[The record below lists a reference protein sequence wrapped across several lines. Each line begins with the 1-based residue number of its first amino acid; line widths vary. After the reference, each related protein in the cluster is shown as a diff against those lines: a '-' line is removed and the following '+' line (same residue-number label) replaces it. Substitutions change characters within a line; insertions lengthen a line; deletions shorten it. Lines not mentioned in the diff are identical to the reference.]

1 MCHLQWITNI
11 YIYISALNKTYKTNI
26 AEEHSYRPAIQKL
39 IESVDENISTIN
51 EPKPENKRIRPD
63 ILIKN
68 KEHYIGFVETK
79 DIGKNLSDKIY
90 KEQFTKYKNAFP
102 NLIITDY
109 LHFILYINGEEKQNV
124 RIGEVKDDKIQIIKE
139 NVEKFNNLLN
149 TFVSYTYNK
158 PIKSVDELV
167 KEMATKTLIL
177 KEELTDKKDI
187 LKDNFEFIKKHLVSK
202 QTFEEFIDN
211 YSQILMFGF
220 LIKKLNGGKFPNSN
234 TFLEGMFDEITRQ
247 LQDKIGYLF
256 EIINNLFDSF
266 DVEIFNKAY
275 KDNDEILIYFYENF
289 LQQYNR
295 QERRN
300 LGAWYTPQPI
310 VDFMVRN
317 TNNLIKQQ
325 FDVENGLLDS
335 GIQILDPATGT
346 GTFIV
351 EIIKYIYQQKQN
363 ELGMWENYVKQNLLP
378 RLNAFEISMVSH
390 TLAHLKV
397 EMLLKDYN
405 VNLTTA
411 DKLNIYLTNSLAN
424 DKTVYL
430 PFGQEYLKNEI
441 QGAIDIKN
449 NKNIK
454 VIIGNPPYV
463 KSPVRDQPEFIQNLA
478 QHYKIGAN
486 AYPSN
491 DLYWMFIRLGEDY
504 TSRQQQG
511 IMAYITNN
519 SYLNGDTHY
528 KMREHLLKTYDK
540 IYIVDLHG
548 EGGFSGFSDDKNV
561 FNIQVGVAIAFF
573 VKTGKK
579 KANEL
584 AEVYYYGIKGTRESK
599 FEFLQT
605 HDLENIEFQKL
616 SLPKKLEEDKEQ
628 KKENEHQEKN
638 TKTQN
643 SKSNINKQKYL
654 FVPFKVDNEYEDEER
669 FFKLTELMKTNSA
682 LTLTGYDDLVVNF
695 KKQPLE
701 KMIEEFKNTEIE
713 DGKILNKDKLIRKYN
728 IIESNWTLDNAIKD
742 VKKNKTDIIPFN
754 FRIFDYRYIPYSGT
768 QSQGILFR
776 PRKIQEHF
784 VNHNNIGI
792 IVEKLKFSGCI
803 ATEIPADY
811 HTISSNFIF
820 PLYLYNLNQKTTNF
834 STEIVKK
841 IKAKVGEF
849 EDIDLF
855 DYVYG
860 VLNDKEYEK
869 KYLSYLKVDFP
880 RIPYPKDRAEFD
892 KFKSKG
898 RELRE
903 IHLLQKPIKLENE
916 ISYPVSGDNIIT
928 KLEIKD
934 GDKLYINDKQ
944 YIKGITQEVFN
955 YEICKYPVI
964 KNWFSARKKANLQLD
979 NDDLQH
985 IKKMVNAIK
994 LLMERK

>member
-1 MCHLQWITNI
+1 M
-11 YIYISALNKTYKTNI
+11 
-26 AEEHSYRPAIQKL
+26 
-39 IESVDENISTIN
+39 IESVGENISTIN

-124 RIGEVKDDKIQIIKE
+124 RIGEVVNGKIQIIKE

-149 TFVSYTYNK
+149 TFISCTYNK

-187 LKDNFEFIKKHLVSK
+187 LRDNFEFIKKHLVSK
-202 QTFEEFIDN
+202 QTFDEFIDN

-234 TFLEGMFDEITRQ
+234 TFLEGMFDEITKQ
-247 LQDKIGYLF
+247 LQNEIGYLF

-266 DVEIFNKAY
+266 DIEIFYKAY

-325 FDVENGLLDS
+325 FDVKNGLLDS

-424 DKTVYL
+424 EKKNKDAINL
-430 PFGQEYLKNEI
+430 FGQEYLKNEI

-478 QHYKIGAN
+478 KDYKIGTN

-579 KANEL
+579 QADEL
-584 AEVYYYGIKGTRESK
+584 AEVYYYGIKGTKESK
-599 FEFLQT
+599 FDFLQT
-605 HDLENIEFQKL
+605 HDLKDIKFQKL
-616 SLPKKLEEDKEQ
+616 TPK
-628 KKENEHQEKN
+628 
-638 TKTQN
+638 TP
-643 SKSNINKQKYL
+643 KYL
-654 FVPFKVDNEYEDEER
+654 FVPFKIDNEYEDEER

-695 KKQPLE
+695 KKQTLE

-784 VNHNNIGI
+784 VNHKNVGI
-792 IVEKLKFSGCI
+792 ICERTAYKGFWIADKITNLKV
-803 ATEIPADY
+803 Y
-811 HTISSNFIF
+811 NSSVGGVNIF
-820 PLYLYNLNQKTTNF
+820 PLYLYNLNDKTTNF

-841 IKAKVGEF
+841 IKDKVGKF

-880 RIPYPKDRAEFD
+880 RIPYPKDMAEFN
-892 KFKSKG
+892 KFKATGK
-898 RELRE
+898 ELRE
-903 IHLLQKPIKLENE
+903 IHLLQKPIKPENE

-944 YIKGITQEVFN
+944 YIKCITQEVFD

-964 KNWFSARKKANLQLD
+964 KNWFSARKRANLQLD

>member
-1 MCHLQWITNI
+1 MINKKHVQQQ
-11 YIYISALNKTYKTNI
+11 IYISALNEFYQTGK
-26 AEEHSYRPAIQKL
+26 AEELSYRPAIQKL
-39 IESVDENISTIN
+39 IESVGENHISTIN
-51 EPKPENKRIRPD
+51 EPKPDDKKIRPD
-63 ILIKN
+63 ILVKNKEPDISVKDKN

-79 DIGKNLSDKIY
+79 DIGKNLNDRIY

-109 LHFILYINGEEKQNV
+109 LHFILYINGEEKFNV
-124 RIGEVKDDKIQIIKE
+124 RIGEIVNGEIQIIKE
-139 NVEKFNNLLN
+139 NVEKFNILLN
-149 TFVSYTYNK
+149 TFISYTYNK

-177 KEELTDKKDI
+177 KEELTDKKEI
-187 LKDNFEFIKKHLVSK
+187 LTDNFEFIKKHLVSK
-202 QTFEEFIDN
+202 QTFDEFIDN

-234 TFLEGMFDEITRQ
+234 TFLEGMFDEITKQ
-247 LQDKIGYLF
+247 LQNKIGYLF

-266 DVEIFNKAY
+266 DVEFFYKAY

-289 LQQYNR
+289 LQQYNK

-335 GIQILDPATGT
+335 EIQILDPATGT

-424 DKTVYL
+424 EVRQDGGLTL
-430 PFGQEYLKNEI
+430 FGQEYLKNEI

-463 KSPVRDQPEFIQNLA
+463 KSPVKDQPEFIQNLA
-478 QHYKIGAN
+478 KDYKIGAN

-511 IMAYITNN
+511 IMTYITNN

-584 AEVYYYGIKGTRESK
+584 AEVYYYDIKGTKESK

-605 HDLENIEFQKL
+605 HDLKNIKFQKL
-616 SLPKKLEEDKEQ
+616 TPKAD
-628 KKENEHQEKN
+628 
-638 TKTQN
+638 
-643 SKSNINKQKYL
+643 KYL
-654 FVPFKVDNEYEDEER
+654 FVPFKIDNEYEDEER
-669 FFKLTELMKTNSA
+669 FFKLTELMKTN
-682 LTLTGYDDLVVNF
+682 TTGCVPSSKVVINLRKEILEEMIKKFQDKTISNQYLIDKYDIN
-695 KKQPLE
+695 
-701 KMIEEFKNTEIE
+701 
-713 DGKILNKDKLIRKYN
+713 
-728 IIESNWTLDNAIKD
+728 SNNEGDWQLDNARID
-742 VKKNKTDIIPFN
+742 VQNHKTDIVDYN
-754 FRIFDYRYIPYSGT
+754 YRIMDYRYLPYCGEQSG
-768 QSQGILFR
+768 GILGR
-776 PRKIQEHF
+776 PKDISKHF
-784 VNHNNIGI
+784 HNHKNIGM
-792 IVEKLKFSGCI
+792 IVSRFDEGV
-803 ATEIPADY
+803 
-811 HTISSNFIF
+811 FITDKITDRGLNGSLF
-820 PLYLYNLNQKTTNF
+820 PLYLYNLNEKTTNF

-841 IKAKVGEF
+841 IKAKIGEF
-849 EDIDLF
+849 EDIELF

-892 KFKSKG
+892 KFKATGK
-898 RELRE
+898 ELRE
-903 IHLLQKPIKLENE
+903 IHLLQKPIKPENE

-944 YIKGITQEVFN
+944 YIKGITQEVFD
-955 YEICKYPVI
+955 YEICKYSVV
-964 KNWFSARKKANLQLD
+964 KNWFSARKRANLQLD
-979 NDDLQH
+979 NDDFEH

-994 LLMERK
+994 LLMEIG

>member
-1 MCHLQWITNI
+1 M
-11 YIYISALNKTYKTNI
+11 
-26 AEEHSYRPAIQKL
+26 
-39 IESVDENISTIN
+39 IESVGENITTIN

-79 DIGKNLSDKIY
+79 DIGKNLYDKQY

-139 NVEKFNNLLN
+139 NVEKFNILLN

-177 KEELTDKKDI
+177 KEELTDKKEI

-234 TFLEGMFDEITRQ
+234 TFLEGMFDEITKQ
-247 LQDKIGYLF
+247 LQNKIGYLF
-256 EIINNLFDSF
+256 EIIDNLFDSF
-266 DVEIFNKAY
+266 DVEIFYKAY

-325 FDVENGLLDS
+325 FNVENGLLDS

-405 VNLTTA
+405 VNLTTE

-424 DKTVYL
+424 EKKNKDAINL
-430 PFGQEYLKNEI
+430 FGQEYLKNEI

-478 QHYKIGAN
+478 KDYKIGAN

-579 KANEL
+579 QANEL
-584 AEVYYYGIKGTRESK
+584 AEVYYHDIKGTKESK

-605 HDLENIEFQKL
+605 HDLENIKFQKL
-616 SLPKKLEEDKEQ
+616 TPKAP
-628 KKENEHQEKN
+628 
-638 TKTQN
+638 
-643 SKSNINKQKYL
+643 KYL
-654 FVPFKVDNEYEDEER
+654 FVPFKIDNEYENEER
-669 FFKLTELMKTNSA
+669 FFKIDELFTQKSVATKTS
-682 LTLTGYDDLVVNF
+682 YDELLVNF
-695 KKQPLE
+695 KKEPLE
-701 KMIEEFKNTEIE
+701 RMI
-713 DGKILNKDKLIRKYN
+713 KDFQDKTISDENIKRKYN
-728 IIESNWTLDNAIKD
+728 IKELHWTLTNARNDVQNNNTKIIK
-742 VKKNKTDIIPFN
+742 TH
-754 FRIFDYRYIPYSGT
+754 FRIMDYRFIPYTTIASN
-768 QSQGILFR
+768 GILER
-776 PRKIQEHF
+776 PRKISQHF
-784 VNHNNIGI
+784 VEEKNNIGI
-792 IVEKLKFSGCI
+792 LLGKTTYRGIWITNILPDFNCSDAGNV
-803 ATEIPADY
+803 
-811 HTISSNFIF
+811 IF
-820 PLYLYNLNQKTTNF
+820 PLYLYNLNDKQTNF

-880 RIPYPKDRAEFD
+880 RIPYPKDRTEFD
-892 KFKSKG
+892 KFKATG
-898 RELRE
+898 MELRE
-903 IHLLQKPIKLENE
+903 IHLLQKPIKPENE
-916 ISYPVSGDNIIT
+916 ISYPVSGDNIIE

-944 YIKGITQEVFN
+944 YIKGITQEVFD

-964 KNWFSARKKANLQLD
+964 KNWFSARKRVNLQLD
-979 NDDLQH
+979 NDDFEH

-994 LLMERK
+994 LLREIG

>member
-1 MCHLQWITNI
+1 MATSYSLSLSLSLDD
-11 YIYISALNKTYKTNI
+11 YIKEVNNQYQTGV
-26 AEEHSYRPAIQKL
+26 AEEHSYRPVIQKL
-39 IESVDENISTIN
+39 IESLGENHISTIN
-51 EPKPENKRIRPD
+51 EPRPEDKKIRPD
-63 ILIKN
+63 ILVKN

-79 DIGKNLSDKIY
+79 DIGKNLNDRIY

-149 TFVSYTYNK
+149 TFISYTYNK

-202 QTFEEFIDN
+202 QTFDEFIDN

-234 TFLEGMFDEITRQ
+234 TFLEGMFDEITKQ
-247 LQDKIGYLF
+247 LQDKISYLF

-266 DVEIFNKAY
+266 DVEIFYKAY

-405 VNLTTA
+405 VNLTEN

-424 DKTVYL
+424 EKKNKDAINL
-430 PFGQEYLKNEI
+430 FGQEYLKNEI

-478 QHYKIGAN
+478 KDYKIGTN

-561 FNIQVGVAIAFF
+561 FNIQVGVAIVFF

-579 KANEL
+579 QANEL
-584 AEVYYYGIKGTRESK
+584 AEVYYHDIKGTKESK

-616 SLPKKLEEDKEQ
+616 TPKAD
-628 KKENEHQEKN
+628 
-638 TKTQN
+638 
-643 SKSNINKQKYL
+643 KYL
-654 FVPFKVDNEYEDEER
+654 FVPFKIDNEYEDEER
-669 FFKLTELMKTNSA
+669 FFKLTELFVIKSSMTKTSND
-682 LTLTGYDDLVVNF
+682 TLVVNF
-695 KKQPLE
+695 RKNVLNR
-701 KMIEEFKNTEIE
+701 MIADFKDSNIS
-713 DGKILNKDKLIRKYN
+713 NRN
-728 IIESNWTLDNAIKD
+728 IIDKYHINECTGWHLSNARED
-742 VKKNKTDIIPFN
+742 VCQNETKIICYN
-754 FRIFDYRYIPYSGT
+754 FRVMDYRYIPYTGENAN
-768 QSQGILFR
+768 GIIER
-776 PRKIQEHF
+776 PRQISKYF
-784 VNHNNIGI
+784 VEKPNIGI
-792 IVEKLKFSGCI
+792 LYGKSNPKGIWITNILSDF
-803 ATEIPADY
+803 
-811 HTISSNFIF
+811 HLSSAGDVVF
-820 PLYLYNLNQKTTNF
+820 PLYLYDTDSPTTNF

-860 VLNDKEYEK
+860 VLNDKDYEK

-880 RIPYPKDRAEFD
+880 RIPYPKDRTEFD
-892 KFKSKG
+892 KFKATG

-903 IHLLQKPIKLENE
+903 IHLLQKPIKPENE
-916 ISYPVSGDNIIT
+916 ISYPVSGDNIIE

-955 YEICKYPVI
+955 YEICKYPVV
-964 KNWFSARKKANLQLD
+964 KNWFSARKRVNLQLD
-979 NDDLQH
+979 NDDLSH
-985 IKKMVNAIK
+985 IKKMVNAIR
-994 LLMERK
+994 LLREME

>member
-1 MCHLQWITNI
+1 M
-11 YIYISALNKTYKTNI
+11 
-26 AEEHSYRPAIQKL
+26 

-63 ILIKN
+63 ILVKN
-68 KEHYIGFVETK
+68 AEHYVGFVETK
-79 DIGKNLSDKIY
+79 DIGKNLYDKQY

-124 RIGEVKDDKIQIIKE
+124 RIGEVRNGKIEIIKE

-149 TFVSYTYNK
+149 TFISYTYNK

-177 KEELTDKKDI
+177 KEELTDKKEI
-187 LKDNFEFIKKHLVSK
+187 LTDNFEFIKKHLVSK
-202 QTFEEFIDN
+202 QTFDEFIDN

-234 TFLEGMFDEITRQ
+234 TFLEGMFDEITKQ

-266 DVEIFNKAY
+266 DVEIFYKAY

-289 LQQYNR
+289 LQQYNK

-310 VDFMVRN
+310 VDFMARN

-424 DKTVYL
+424 EKKNKDAINL
-430 PFGQEYLKNEI
+430 FGQEYLKNEI
-441 QGAIDIKN
+441 QGAIDVKN

-463 KSPVRDQPEFIQNLA
+463 KSPVREQPEFIQNLA
-478 QHYKIGAN
+478 KDYKIGTN

-504 TSRQQQG
+504 TNKQQQG
-511 IMAYITNN
+511 IMTYITNN

-579 KANEL
+579 QTNEL
-584 AEVYYYGIKGTRESK
+584 AEVYYYGIKGTKESK

-605 HDLENIEFQKL
+605 HNLKNIEFQKL
-616 SLPKKLEEDKEQ
+616 TPKAD
-628 KKENEHQEKN
+628 
-638 TKTQN
+638 
-643 SKSNINKQKYL
+643 KYL
-654 FVPFKVDNEYEDEER
+654 FVPFKIDNEYEDEWR

-701 KMIEEFKNTEIE
+701 KMIEEFKNTEIT

-784 VNHNNIGI
+784 VNRENFGI
-792 IVEKLKFSGCI
+792 ICERTAYKGFWIADKITNLKV
-803 ATEIPADY
+803 Y
-811 HTISSNFIF
+811 NSSVGGVNIF
-820 PLYLYNLNQKTTNF
+820 PIYLYNLNDKQTNF
-834 STEIVKK
+834 STDIVKK

-860 VLNDKEYEK
+860 VLNDKDYEK

-880 RIPYPKDRAEFD
+880 RIPYPKDRTEFD

-898 RELRE
+898 KELRE
-903 IHLLQKPIKLENE
+903 IHLLQKPIKPENE
-916 ISYPVSGDNIIT
+916 ISYPMSGDNIIE

-934 GDKLYINDKQ
+934 GNKLYINDKQ
-944 YIKGITQEVFN
+944 YIEGITQEVFD
-955 YEICKYPVI
+955 YEICKYPVV
-964 KNWFSARKKANLQLD
+964 KNWFSARKRANLQLD

-985 IKKMVNAIK
+985 IKQMVNAIK
-994 LLMERK
+994 LLREIG

>member
-1 MCHLQWITNI
+1 MDNE

-39 IESVDENISTIN
+39 IESVGENISTIN
-51 EPKPENKRIRPD
+51 EPKPEDKKIRPD
-63 ILIKN
+63 ILVKN

-79 DIGKNLSDKIY
+79 DIGKNLNDRIY

-109 LHFILYINGEEKQNV
+109 LHFILYINGEEKFNV
-124 RIGEVKDDKIQIIKE
+124 RIGEVRNGEIQIIKE
-139 NVEKFNNLLN
+139 NVEKFNILLN
-149 TFVSYTYNK
+149 TFISYTYNK

-202 QTFEEFIDN
+202 QTFDEFIDN

-234 TFLEGMFDEITRQ
+234 TFLEGMFEEITRQ
-247 LQDKIGYLF
+247 LQNEIGYLF

-266 DVEIFNKAY
+266 DIEIFYKAY

-289 LQQYNR
+289 LQQYNK

-325 FDVENGLLDS
+325 FNVENGLLDS

-351 EIIKYIYQQKQN
+351 EIIKYIYQKKQN

-424 DKTVYL
+424 EKKNKDAINL
-430 PFGQEYLKNEI
+430 FGQEYLKNEI

-478 QHYKIGAN
+478 KDYKIGAN

-511 IMAYITNN
+511 IMTYITNN

-579 KANEL
+579 QVNEL
-584 AEVYYYGIKGTRESK
+584 AEVYYYDIKGTRESK

-616 SLPKKLEEDKEQ
+616 TPKAD
-628 KKENEHQEKN
+628 
-638 TKTQN
+638 
-643 SKSNINKQKYL
+643 KYL
-654 FVPFKVDNEYEDEER
+654 FVPFKIDNEYEDEER
-669 FFKLTELMKTNSA
+669 FFKIDELFTEKSVATKTS
-682 LTLTGYDDLVVNF
+682 YDELLVNF
-695 KKQPLE
+695 KKEPLE
-701 KMIEEFKNTEIE
+701 KMI
-713 DGKILNKDKLIRKYN
+713 KDFQDKTISDENIKRKYN
-728 IIESNWTLDNAIKD
+728 IEELHWTLTNARNDVQNNNTKIIK
-742 VKKNKTDIIPFN
+742 TH
-754 FRIFDYRYIPYSGT
+754 FRIMDYRLIPYTTIVSN
-768 QSQGILFR
+768 GILER
-776 PRKIQEHF
+776 PRKISQHF
-784 VNHNNIGI
+784 VEKENFGLLKKKTNYKGFWITNINPDFDCMDAGNA
-792 IVEKLKFSGCI
+792 V
-803 ATEIPADY
+803 
-811 HTISSNFIF
+811 F
-820 PLYLYNLNQKTTNF
+820 PLYLYNLNDKQTNF
-834 STEIVKK
+834 STDIVKK
-841 IKAKVGEF
+841 IKAKVGDF

-880 RIPYPKDRAEFD
+880 RIPYPKDKAEFD
-892 KFKSKG
+892 KFKATG

-903 IHLLQKPIKLENE
+903 IHLLQKPIKPENE
-916 ISYPVSGDNIIT
+916 ISYPVSGDNIIE

-964 KNWFSARKKANLQLD
+964 KNWFSARKRANLQLD
-979 NDDLQH
+979 NDDLEH